1 MHCGIATPW
10 NKFFFLLFCWNCGLL
25 FFDTVD
31 CRTPGPTCG
40 TKSWAW
46 SKGGGRKKK
55 RRRVSIINFK
65 GAKCYGLDILGLNFL
80 KTWTDK
86 FCLVCPQTSTHTA
99 GTGTPTWTRA
109 WTWRSQSRGG
119 HRRPAK
125 QGAETRGGCTASKL
139 SQSVFIH
146 STMLFAFTL
155 VYNETGTIPAA
166 LLSGFN
172 FYYHKL
178 HWWIF
183 QFQTSSQVAKLENT
197 VETLRTVLTQKI
209 LSEAQ
214 TVSWYMKLNL
224 L

>member
-1 MHCGIATPW
+1 MHCDAVEQI
-10 NKFFFLLFCWNCGLL
+10 FLLSLHFCWNCCLS
-25 FFDTVD
+25 FSDIVD
-31 CRTPGPTCG
+31 CWTPEPTCG
-40 TKSWAW
+40 TKSWAR

-55 RRRVSIINFK
+55 RRRVSMINFK
-65 GAKCYGLDILGLNFL
+65 GAKSYGLDIFGLIFL
-80 KTWTDK
+80 KTWMDK
-86 FCLVCPQTSTHTA
+86 LFLVYLQTSAHAA

-125 QGAETRGGCTASKL
+125 QGAETWGGCTASKL
-139 SQSVFIH
+139 SQSVFIY

-155 VYNETGTIPAA
+155 VYNENRTIQAA
-166 LLSGFN
+166 IFSGFYL
-172 FYYHKL
+172 YYHKL

-183 QFQTSSQVAKLENT
+183 QLQTSSQVAKLENT

-214 TVSWYMKLNL
+214 TVSCYIKLNFL
-224 L
+224 